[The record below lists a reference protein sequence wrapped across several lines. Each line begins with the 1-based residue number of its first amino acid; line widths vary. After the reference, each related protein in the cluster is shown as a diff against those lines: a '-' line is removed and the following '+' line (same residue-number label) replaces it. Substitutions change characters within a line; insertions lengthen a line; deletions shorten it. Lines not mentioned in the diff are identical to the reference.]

1 MAIFLHENQAL
12 GNNSY
17 ELPDELKKHLTA
29 SFAANA
35 QYSQSP
41 GFKKVTHMVNPE
53 YNNRSKGKK
62 TQGKKGIPYGLMK
75 KLKMTFDYINPKSLE
90 YNLLGGEMMKHWVND
105 TLNRERTKVQPEL
118 KRKKSEKLKNSTK
131 PSSPKQKPLKSGDI
145 KLNLKESI
153 ADNEHPYWEYL
164 EDYSPREIFNMF
176 EMHDKPWINLINPTM
191 YKQALSEFM
200 KYGKLIR
207 FPENKIYQWFGT
219 IMRNTAILRSL
230 TNIAGHDQCPP
241 LDDFLDTYFYDYDES
256 DINTKAWNQFK
267 EEIDNDDDYG
277 AMIDYLD
284 EKEFFEWFQLP
295 DGSDPWSDFGI
306 EPLEKIISEYNESM
320 TPEQVLVL
328 INKALDV
335 AHCRGDLASI
345 FIVGGSKSCSAI
357 SEEIQHSN
365 KIKIRITEEQL
376 NKLKKL
382 LK

>member
-1 MAIFLHENQAL
+1 MAIFLPENQAL

-75 KLKMTFDYINPKSLE
+75 KLKMTFDYADPKSLE
-90 YNLLGGEMMKHWVND
+90 YTLLGGEMMKHWVND

-118 KRKKSEKLKNSTK
+118 ERKKSEKLENGTK
-131 PSSPKQKPLKSGDI
+131 PNSPKQKPLKSGNI
-145 KLNLKESI
+145 ELNLRESRE
-153 ADNEHPYWEYL
+153 NNPYINYL
-164 EDYSPREIFNMF
+164 EDYSAYNILNMF
-176 EMHDKPWINLINPTM
+176 EFQEKPWVNLINPES
-191 YKQALSEFM
+191 YHKALSEFV
-200 KYGKLIR
+200 KYGKLMY
-207 FPENKIYQWFGT
+207 FPSNKIYQWLGI
-219 IMRNTAILRSL
+219 IMRNTAILR
-230 TNIAGHDQCPP
+230 TITDFAGHSTYTPME
-241 LDDFLDTYFYDYDES
+241 DFLQYYFPDEDGEPDYNKWE
-256 DINTKAWNQFK
+256 KYK

-277 AMIDYLD
+277 AMTEFLD

-306 EPLEKIISEYNESM
+306 DPLEKIISEYNESM

-357 SEEIQHSN
+357 SEEIKRDT

-376 NKLKKL
+376 NKIKTKLK
-382 LK
+382 